1 MACMHAQVS
10 SMQLMD
16 NYCPY
21 AAGLLCVLVP
31 IFEPLGFNSMVKT
44 SQQDTLLNYNYTP
57 AIVGAIALTAVL
69 GLLVSLS
76 TFLVIGAT
84 SSLTYNVVSTK
95 EPLHGFKFS
104 LSCENVPC
112 TKSSTVEHS
121 SIRILLDMQLTCY
134 TAHPFMPAN
143 THFSSFGCP
152 ASSSLVCP
160 LILEMYHAADG
171 PSEDG
176 GDFGWRICAL

>member
-1 MACMHAQVS
+1 
-10 SMQLMD
+10 MQLMD

-84 SSLTYNVVSTK
+84 SSLTYNVVSTGYIFTCWPTPADPSSSGVVNK
-95 EPLHGFKFS
+95 GLECSGNTHS
-104 LSCENVPC
+104 LSVQ
-112 TKSSTVEHS
+112 TT
-121 SIRILLDMQLTCY
+121 
-134 TAHPFMPAN
+134 
-143 THFSSFGCP
+143 
-152 ASSSLVCP
+152 
-160 LILEMYHAADG
+160 
-171 PSEDG
+171 
-176 GDFGWRICAL
+176 

>member
-1 MACMHAQVS
+1 
-10 SMQLMD
+10 MQLMD

-84 SSLTYNVVSTK
+84 SSLTYNVVSADLPSNAVH
-95 EPLHGFKFS
+95 PLPTPSQAERLGASEQHAQ
-104 LSCENVPC
+104 LLYADHLNNAACAQ
-112 TKSSTVEHS
+112 SSTAD
-121 SIRILLDMQLTCY
+121 I
-134 TAHPFMPAN
+134 
-143 THFSSFGCP
+143 
-152 ASSSLVCP
+152 P
-160 LILEMYHAADG
+160 L
-171 PSEDG
+171 
-176 GDFGWRICAL
+176 